1 MCFGGSIPKQEL
13 PDPPPKSPAAA
24 TPLVQ
29 GGPASGLAMGFD
41 SGLGIKTRQ
50 GRRGATI
57 KRNPSL
63 DMSGLGINYTA

>member
-1 MCFGGSIPKQEL
+1 MCFGGSPQPKQEL
-13 PDPPPKSPAAA
+13 PDPPPKPPAAA

-29 GGPASGLAMGFD
+29 GGPASGLAMGYD

-63 DMSGLGINYTA
+63 SGLGINYPT